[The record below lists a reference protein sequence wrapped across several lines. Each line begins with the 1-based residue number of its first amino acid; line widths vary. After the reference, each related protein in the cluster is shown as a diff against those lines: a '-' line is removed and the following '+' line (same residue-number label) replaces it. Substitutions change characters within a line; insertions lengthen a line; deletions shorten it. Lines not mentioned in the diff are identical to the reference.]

1 MLEVVLNTEYLSL
14 EVEYITVA
22 TSQLFSSLTILI
34 GQSSTPALT
43 WDASIQASIKWLF
56 FNVILALLPLLLNLI
71 LVKIGKVTT
80 DRAELLKDGELFFF
94 STSIAAAS
102 VGTLLFQIPSN
113 LIIASI
119 VWYCLITIIMVSTG
133 LFALS
138 SFLKLKKMDVIDKKV
153 FSDSSAWCAIIT
165 IILSYFAFVQGGMK

>member
-1 MLEVVLNTEYLSL
+1 MLEVVLNTEYFLL
-14 EVEYITVA
+14 EVKHIVVE
-22 TSQLFSSLTILI
+22 TSQLLNSLTLLV
-34 GQSSTPALT
+34 GQSSTSVLT
-43 WDASIQASIKWLF
+43 WDASVQSSIKWLF

-94 STSIAAAS
+94 STTIAASS
-102 VGTLLFQIPSN
+102 VGTLLFQSSANP
-113 LIIASI
+113 IIAS
-119 VWYCLITIIMVSTG
+119 VVSYFLMTIIMVSTG

-165 IILSYFAFVQGGMK
+165 IIFSYFAFVQGGMK